1 MLISGA
7 RFSIKSYD
15 KGSQSWTAVWEGE
28 IPDGQMDFGISE
40 TPSTTTTVLR
50 PGVLYSI
57 QETKAPDNYRLDTT
71 PRYVIFSS
79 DTNTA
84 NVFQTAAG
92 GDSITGTN
100 KNDTVTVSD
109 VTFLAKSGASTL
121 EFENQYTH
129 LDVKKEWRDKNDNL
143 IEAPVDSIK
152 VQLKRYPTGQPNSK
166 TNFGEPV
173 ILDKTNNWAY
183 SWTDLEQG
191 YNYTV
196 EEVLP
201 EDWKAWTVSYVHNDG
216 IQTGQIYITN
226 VVSDEFTYELPRTGG
241 SGTKNF
247 VLFGAFAMILAGC
260 GMVVTRKKHYT
271 GVYER

>member
-1 MLISGA
+1 M
-7 RFSIKSYD
+7 
-15 KGSQSWTAVWEGE
+15 
-28 IPDGQMDFGISE
+28 
-40 TPSTTTTVLR
+40 
-50 PGVLYSI
+50 LYSI
-57 QETKAPDNYRLDTT
+57 QETKAPDNYKLDTT

-79 DTNTA
+79 DTDIA

-100 KNDTVTVSD
+100 TDTVTVSN

-152 VQLKRYPTGQPNSK
+152 VQLKRYPIGHPDKKENVGTPVTLNK
-166 TNFGEPV
+166 TS
-173 ILDKTNNWAY
+173 NWSY

-191 YNYTV
+191 YYYTV

-201 EDWKAWTVSYVHNDG
+201 EDWKVWTVSYVHNDG

-260 GMVVTRKKHYT
+260 GMVVTRKKHDT